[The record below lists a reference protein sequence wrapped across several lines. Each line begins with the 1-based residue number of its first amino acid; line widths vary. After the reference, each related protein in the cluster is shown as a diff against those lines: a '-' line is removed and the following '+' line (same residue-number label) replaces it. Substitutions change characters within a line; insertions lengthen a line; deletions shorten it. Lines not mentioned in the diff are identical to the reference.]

1 MDCLSSERIILFHE
15 KALKKF
21 GDLEGVYKPE
31 YPPPPLIL
39 GIMSNNFSVRKV
51 TLTMNL
57 LQNIQEL
64 PKIEKMVIM
73 EFLWKDLFEE
83 NDELESP
90 EWHKNA
96 LTETEERVEYGRE
109 EMIGW
114 AEAKRRLRESFE

>member
-1 MDCLSSERIILFHE
+1 MGAVWNFFHIATLLCPII
-15 KALKKF
+15 
-21 GDLEGVYKPE
+21 
-31 YPPPPLIL
+31 
-39 GIMSNNFSVRKV
+39 FSVRKV
-51 TLTMNL
+51 ILTMNL

-73 EFLWKDLFEE
+73 EFLWKDLSEE